1 MLLGQSFE
9 ARADLIELL
18 DFAQDR
24 FKRHGYIILHGRPRM
39 GGLQINAEWRQIAT
53 QKSAASLPKVVL
65 TVPFD

>member
-1 MLLGQSFE
+1 MLLRQPFE

-24 FKRHGYIILHGRPRM
+24 FKRHGTSVFTGRPRM

-53 QKSAASLPKVVL
+53 QKSTTSLPKVVL